1 MKHIIPILVILLLLS
16 SGFVGI
22 SYSIDDIEQST
33 IQTFYDGNTLYVGGS
48 GPGNYTQIQD
58 AIDNASDGDTI
69 YVFSG
74 VYDGG
79 LIVDKSI
86 ILKGENQENTFI
98 EGTAGPG
105 HDGISIY
112 SDGVYVTGFN
122 IQKIGNF
129 WPDSAIHINSNDN
142 IICNNIITNNKFG
155 IDIFESTNTTISQ
168 NMILN
173 QLHCLEHY

>member
-48 GPGNYTQIQD
+48 GSGNYTQIQD

-98 EGTAGPG
+98 EGT
-105 HDGISIY
+105 
-112 SDGVYVTGFN
+112 
-122 IQKIGNF
+122 
-129 WPDSAIHINSNDN
+129 
-142 IICNNIITNNKFG
+142 
-155 IDIFESTNTTISQ
+155 
-168 NMILN
+168 
-173 QLHCLEHY
+173 